1 MRARYTEAPHQEP
14 RFLLPMALPLVVL
27 VGPSVIDKR
36 WKRALWVLFNLLG
49 AIVFGALHQS
59 GVAPATAALP
69 RLAAAASLAGWRRWK
84 IW

>member
-1 MRARYTEAPHQEP
+1 
-14 RFLLPMALPLVVL
+14 MALPLVVL

-59 GVAPATAALP
+59 GVAPATAAGHTWAHLRP
-69 RLAAAASLAGWRRWK
+69 PPERGRERHIKSTAAQRVFEA
-84 IW
+84 